1 MAQTESESMAQLFET
16 LRVSLDAHHDKR
28 ERLIKLVRDI
38 TAQSKKLIF
47 LLHRTAAQDASNMKF
62 DEPKAKQSEI
72 LQLLRKASNEVKGPD
87 YYRYYMGILACSTR
101 ISSNIQCVY
110 RYLKSVSPGIEEYV
124 EAVAFFEYLEHGRL
138 LTLEVLQKQ
147 IQSAGLGEAFIITDE
162 DYLNGLGD
170 LTGELMRYAI
180 NSIGA
185 GHHDTA
191 ISVCHFM
198 QEIYKE
204 FDVISA
210 TSPRIVAKKLETMKA
225 SLSKVEQACYSYK
238 IRSVED
244 THIPIVPRKR
254 SPPMSPV

>member
-1 MAQTESESMAQLFET
+1 MAQNESDSMAQLFET

-47 LLHRTAAQDASNMKF
+47 LLHCTAQDAPNMKF
-62 DEPKAKQSEI
+62 DEPKAKRSEI
-72 LQLLRKASNEVKGPD
+72 LQLLRKVSNEISGPD
-87 YYRYYMGILACSTR
+87 Y
-101 ISSNIQCVY
+101 Y
-110 RYLKSVSPGIEEYV
+110 RYLKSVSPGIEEYI
-124 EAVAFFEYLEHGRL
+124 EAVAFFEYLENGKL
-138 LTLEVLQKQ
+138 LGIEILQEQ
-147 IQSAGLGEAFIITDE
+147 LQSAGLGEAFIITDE

-198 QEIYKE
+198 QEIFKG
-204 FDVISA
+204 
-210 TSPRIVAKKLETMKA
+210 R
-225 SLSKVEQACYSYK
+225 
-238 IRSVED
+238 
-244 THIPIVPRKR
+244 
-254 SPPMSPV
+254 